1 MGGRCYS
8 EGGGSGVISGATT
21 MVSSQASTRFGTFY
35 SGRKEGEL
43 DCSSLF
49 ELTKPHVDSYDYFV
63 ERGLEEAVRRLQ
75 PLELKHPI
83 SGATLRLWVEKPNVS
98 PPMKDLGSQA
108 LDQRLLPSE
117 CRLAGLTYRGIFTA
131 DVCMQWNN
139 GVVIRHNISYGKMP
153 VMVKSSVCHLRGLDQ
168 RQVVA
173 AKEEATEMGGY
184 FICNGNER
192 IIRLLIMPKR
202 NYVVGV
208 KRSSYK
214 NRGPSYSDKGV
225 MIRCV
230 RPDQSAVTMRMYY
243 MNYGSASLGFS
254 VRRQEFLIPVGI
266 VLKAL
271 IETNEFEIYE
281 QLTTIQSES
290 KDTKG
295 AVGSQFV
302 SQRAKIILEEVRHLA
317 LFTRFDCLQFL
328 GNRFRPVMG
337 PEDKQQQPATV
348 GEQVLADYILCHLD
362 NPRDKFNL
370 LVFMLQ
376 KLFALVDGMAAPD
389 NADALQNHEILLPGH
404 LLTIVVKDRIQDWL
418 LRVHGQLLK
427 EMKEKPAENDLLLKH
442 VQKVLEKVPA
452 SDVSK
457 KVEYLLNTGNLV
469 SQSGLDLNQVGGFTL
484 VAEKLN
490 FLRYLSH
497 FRSVH
502 RGAFFATLRTTTV
515 RKLLPESWGFMCPV
529 HTPDGSPCGLLNHL
543 TAACQISSDL
553 DARGNK
559 KDLFQ
564 IRRAVTKI
572 LVNLGVVPVLPKLS
586 NLSPPEYIAVLLD
599 GCVIGHVSTTIIPS
613 VVEHLRR
620 LKVVDGSE
628 AYMEIKCPGGS
639 ECAGPKPTHDEIN
652 ATAFLSVVASL
663 TPWSDHNQ
671 SPRNMYQCQMG
682 KQTMGFPAQALQ
694 WRADNKMYRI
704 QTPQMPIAQT
714 GAWTKYHMNQ
724 FPTGTN
730 AIVAVLAYTGF
741 DMEDAMILNK
751 SSVERGLHYGQVY
764 KSETID
770 LTELR
775 QRGDGI
781 TNVFARSGA
790 LARFKEQADK
800 TANFVDSD
808 GLPYIGQTL
817 TEGDPYCSV
826 VNKMT
831 GATKISKLKGSEA
844 AIVDYVAAVKTGSKD
859 PLQKVT
865 IRTRHP
871 RYPQIG
877 DKFSSR
883 HGQKGVCSQLWPDV
897 DMPFSTMTGMRPDI
911 IINPHAFPSRMTI
924 GMLLESMAAKAGA
937 LDGRFVNATPFKKCS
952 PEGGDGK
959 DFATTGGNDGSADV
973 FGKQMNAHGFNY
985 HGTEVMY
992 SGVLGTE
999 FVCEIY
1005 LGVVYYQRLRHM
1017 VSDKYQVRSMGPVNP
1032 VTRQPVKGR
1041 KVGGGIRFGEM
1052 ERDSLLAHGAA
1063 YLLHDRLHSCSDY
1076 HTANVCGFCG
1086 SLLSTVPLATTR
1098 GSLGSLGLGLGQHAR
1113 GKKIC
1118 RVCITSKGIETV
1130 AMPFVFRYLAAELAA
1145 MNIRLTMTLS
1155 QS

>member
-808 GLPYIGQTL
+808 GLPYIGQVP
-817 TEGDPYCSV
+817 EISV
-826 VNKMT
+826 
-831 GATKISKLKGSEA
+831 LDSE
-844 AIVDYVAAVKTGSKD
+844 YRG
-859 PLQKVT
+859 
-865 IRTRHP
+865 R
-871 RYPQIG
+871 
-877 DKFSSR
+877 
-883 HGQKGVCSQLWPDV
+883 DV
-897 DMPFSTMTGMRPDI
+897 S
-911 IINPHAFPSRMTI
+911 
-924 GMLLESMAAKAGA
+924 
-937 LDGRFVNATPFKKCS
+937 FVNFS
-952 PEGGDGK
+952 PGFWG
-959 DFATTGGNDGSADV
+959 FV
-973 FGKQMNAHGFNY
+973 F
-985 HGTEVMY
+985 T
-992 SGVLGTE
+992 S
-999 FVCEIY
+999 
-1005 LGVVYYQRLRHM
+1005 
-1017 VSDKYQVRSMGPVNP
+1017 SDKV
-1032 VTRQPVKGR
+1032 
-1041 KVGGGIRFGEM
+1041 
-1052 ERDSLLAHGAA
+1052 
-1063 YLLHDRLHSCSDY
+1063 
-1076 HTANVCGFCG
+1076 
-1086 SLLSTVPLATTR
+1086 
-1098 GSLGSLGLGLGQHAR
+1098 
-1113 GKKIC
+1113 
-1118 RVCITSKGIETV
+1118 
-1130 AMPFVFRYLAAELAA
+1130 
-1145 MNIRLTMTLS
+1145 
-1155 QS
+1155 